1 VLLGS
6 PHRGTGDF
14 TSQALVLRIINAEI
28 PVELSI
34 VDVLKPKNETLI
46 DLFDE
51 FTNLIA
57 DDKIRVHLRVFCFFE
72 QKPTTASDVLT
83 KVQGGERLDKSVVR
97 VSKCLLTRFMT
108 YLTKYKSSSWIEN
121 PPFSRG
127 MTKWVEC

>member
-1 VLLGS
+1 VLLGT

-28 PVELSI
+28 PVELTI

-46 DLFDE
+46 DLFDD

-72 QKPTTASDVLT
+72 QKPTTASDVLS
-83 KVQGGERLDKSVVR
+83 KVQGGEKLDKSIVR
-97 VSKCLLTRFMT
+97 VSMCLLTRAMT
-108 YLTKYKSSSWIEN
+108 YLTKYRSSLWIEN
-121 PPFSRG
+121 LRLSRG
-127 MTKWVEC
+127 MTKGVCL

>member
-1 VLLGS
+1 VLLGT

-57 DDKIRVHLRVFCFFE
+57 DDKFVFICESFASLSKSLLRPRTFLAKYRVARN
-72 QKPTTASDVLT
+72 
-83 KVQGGERLDKSVVR
+83 
-97 VSKCLLTRFMT
+97 LTRV
-108 YLTKYKSSSWIEN
+108 L
-121 PPFSRG
+121 
-127 MTKWVEC
+127 